1 MKVYVKLFENSQFM
15 GINLHTRQ
23 PERTYGTRTWRLAPA
38 VVGGYVFIRRGG
50 GVGEGVGSGYLRN
63 FLRKKNGLMYDS
75 SQIPTQKHLILPPP
89 PPRQI

>member
-50 GVGEGVGSGYLRN
+50 GGGGIGV
-63 FLRKKNGLMYDS
+63 FKKFFAKKKWINV
-75 SQIPTQKHLILPPP
+75 
-89 PPRQI
+89 